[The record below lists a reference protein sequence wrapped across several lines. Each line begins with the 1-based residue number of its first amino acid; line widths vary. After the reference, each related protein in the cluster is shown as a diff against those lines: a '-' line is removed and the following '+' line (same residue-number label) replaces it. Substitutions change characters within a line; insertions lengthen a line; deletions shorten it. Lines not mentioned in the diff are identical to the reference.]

1 MLVIRYLCCIPMSCC
16 HLLEI
21 KSHTDRIISCF
32 EQIFFVTI
40 HCLCSICFMLSE
52 ISPNWS
58 RVNFQNWD
66 QASKGKCSETEMA
79 LCLLFSSTIASSL
92 PLWPGPHRIKNFNHG
107 IFDPGILGVVSGFS
121 SLLHLLV
128 KSNHFHQSSM
138 YVENEQNSISMR
150 IQLVIYNGE
159 LYTTYI

>member
-92 PLWPGPHRIKNFNHG
+92 IFSSDQALTGSRISWDFRCSFG
-107 IFDPGILGVVSGFS
+107 IFIFASFACKIKLFS
-121 SLLHLLV
+121 SIQYL
-128 KSNHFHQSSM
+128 
-138 YVENEQNSISMR
+138 ENEQNSISKR
-150 IQLVIYNGE
+150 LQLVIYNGE